1 MTEQMVAQCWQSA
14 DAPDISQKMK
24 TLEEAAAQISA
35 DMHLPEGFLLALKT
49 EDNWCFS

>member
-1 MTEQMVAQCWQSA
+1 MTEQKGAQCWQSA
-14 DAPDISQKMK
+14 DALDVSQKMK

-49 EDNWCFS
+49 GDDWCFS